1 MSEAGGIITRFDF
14 PSGALDFPS
23 GAVRGSHLALYGH
36 YLVHR
41 GDGQLETLPLAN
53 IASVRVSFARDA
65 RRLGWGFSLLLI
77 ALLLLAV
84 AGPLEQLAASAAA
97 EMASGGGSGVARA
110 LYGLFRAI
118 QAIAGM
124 LPVLAFA
131 GMLGGAAL
139 AVLGWM
145 GSTTLA
151 LIFAGAE
158 RSYPTRGRN
167 TRLMD
172 FAEALSERVVLA
184 KR

>member
-14 PSGALDFPS
+14 PSGALDFAS
-23 GAVRGSHLALYGH
+23 NATRGSHLALYGH

-41 GDGQLETLPLAN
+41 GDGHLETLPLN
-53 IASVRVSFARDA
+53 GIASVRVFFARDA
-65 RRLGWGFSLLLI
+65 RRLGWGISLVII
-77 ALLLLAV
+77 ALLVLAV
-84 AGPLEQLAASAAA
+84 AGPLEQGAAFAAA
-97 EMASGGGSGVARA
+97 DMASGGASGVARA
-110 LYGLFRAI
+110 LYGFFRAI

-124 LPVLAFA
+124 LPLLAFA
-131 GMLGGAAL
+131 GVLGGIAL
-139 AVLGWM
+139 GVLGWM

-151 LIFAGAE
+151 VVFAGAE
-158 RSYPTRGRN
+158 RTYPARGRN

>member
-41 GDGQLETLPLAN
+41 GEGVLETLPLAS
-53 IASVRVSFARDA
+53 IASVRVFFARDA
-65 RRLGWGFSLLLI
+65 RRLGWGISLVII

-97 EMASGGGSGVARA
+97 EMAAGGGSGVARA
-110 LYGLFRAI
+110 LYGLFRVI
-118 QAIAGM
+118 QAIASM
-124 LPVLAFA
+124 LPLLAFA
-131 GMLGGAAL
+131 GILGGAAL

-172 FAEALSERVVLA
+172 FAEALSERVVQP